1 VFVASGVPGVGEADG
16 GAGVGV
22 GEADGGPGVGV
33 GEAGQI
39 FTGTSPVGAQGAAAA
54 GKARTSG
61 EAAST
66 RTAADVQQAF
76 RVEFILPIVVFN
88 RLSAGNPGPAHRK
101 FEQRASALVRCWT
114 LAPHEADSQPQ
125 QPD

>member
-16 GAGVGV
+16 GA
-22 GEADGGPGVGV
+22 GV

-66 RTAADVQQAF
+66 RAAADV
-76 RVEFILPIVVFN
+76 
-88 RLSAGNPGPAHRK
+88 
-101 FEQRASALVRCWT
+101 
-114 LAPHEADSQPQ
+114 
-125 QPD
+125 